1 MQYILAALA
10 GRTTC
15 ILLLLSNTTV
25 GSVAGSR
32 SDFSFITVKAG
43 SDKRALYIAN
53 PSFVNKSNRSTC
65 VTSDKDPIESKP
77 TLPQTFR

>member
-1 MQYILAALA
+1 
-10 GRTTC
+10 
-15 ILLLLSNTTV
+15 
-25 GSVAGSR
+25 
-32 SDFSFITVKAG
+32 
-43 SDKRALYIAN
+43 LYIAN